1 MPESA
6 ELSLGR
12 DARERLQA
20 LLTAMRDADTQREL
34 MLFIERFFAIQV
46 EIRQYFSLIEREII
60 DKLREF
66 REIDERE
73 RAADEPLHQTTDLFT
88 RREHNHETR

>member
-1 MPESA
+1 MPDA
-6 ELSLGR
+6 DDLSLGR
-12 DARERLQA
+12 DARERLQT
-20 LLTAMRDADTQREL
+20 LLAAIRDAETQLEL
-34 MLFIERFFAIQV
+34 MLYIERFFALQV

-73 RAADEPLHQTTDLFT
+73 RAATEPLHRTTELFS
-88 RREHNHETR
+88 RRERNQDP